1 MGTSAKNMKI
11 KNSHLNAGFAFVI
24 ILVLILPAFSAF
36 NLVKLSENTAQLRDR
51 EFLFMKICGDIEVQ
65 LVKKV
70 TKIQQL
76 GADAK
81 TREKE
86 LLIKELNA
94 LEKHILNQYEQL
106 CRIADSEQ
114 DKAFL
119 ASFKEQYRQF
129 NLLKNDLIARLG
141 VLQEQEIFLHTEQL
155 QDRLIPLTLAIQE
168 IRNSKINYTIDYFNT
183 MEASASDHMMWMFI
197 LSFMLLLFIL
207 ALGYYFSGIRNKI
220 ITMNKLLRLK
230 ILEKKKAEQE
240 IRTYSLELKEM
251 NNRKNKLISLLSHDL
266 RSPATG
272 LLGAAQFLHGNVD
285 QMEKSEIKKFTQVI
299 INSGTR
305 LVEQLNETLIWIRSQ
320 SVKEE
325 FNPVKLN
332 IRKTIDKIEKQ
343 LEENIVQKNLYFF
356 NDSSPDHTICSDQT
370 MFESIIRNLVSNA
383 IKFTPAKGEI
393 RVTSNVEGECITIRV
408 SDTGVGMSE
417 EKKEELF
424 KKSVESTGGT
434 SNEKG
439 SGIGL
444 MLIKEFMD
452 KHKGEIEI
460 DSTPGKGTV
469 VTLKFKS
476 SGSGI
481 C

>member
-1 MGTSAKNMKI
+1 MKQLI
-11 KNSHLNAGFAFVI
+11 KKMKTRNAYLNIGFAMVILLLI
-24 ILVLILPAFSAF
+24 ILPMVAVFTVVKFSEAANNLKEKEMVFMNKCDDLEEYLVLKYMVIQQYISTEEPEQRRLLAEQTEQLEKRIEERHSELYKMASTKQEREFLAAFEERFESFKAAAYKF
-36 NLVKLSENTAQLRDR
+36 ISPEMPGETLETLENYKALHSLFMPLTKATHEMRSKKIENTINYFDSMENTASNY
-51 EFLFMKICGDIEVQ
+51 MIWG
-65 LVKKV
+65 
-70 TKIQQL
+70 
-76 GADAK
+76 
-81 TREKE
+81 
-86 LLIKELNA
+86 
-94 LEKHILNQYEQL
+94 IL
-106 CRIADSEQ
+106 
-114 DKAFL
+114 
-119 ASFKEQYRQF
+119 
-129 NLLKNDLIARLG
+129 
-141 VLQEQEIFLHTEQL
+141 
-155 QDRLIPLTLAIQE
+155 
-168 IRNSKINYTIDYFNT
+168 
-183 MEASASDHMMWMFI
+183 
-197 LSFMLLLFIL
+197 LSFVLLVLVIVL
-207 ALGYYFSGIRNKI
+207 AYRFSAIRHKI
-220 ITMNKLLRLK
+220 TEVNKLLRLK
-230 ILEKKKAEQE
+230 ISEKRRAEQE
-240 IRTYSLELKEM
+240 NKLYAHELEEM
-251 NNRKNKLISLLSHDL
+251 NDRKNKLISLLSHDL

-272 LLGAAQFLHGNVD
+272 LLGSAQFLCGNVD
-285 QMEKSEIKKFTQVI
+285 QMEKDEIKKFTQVI
-299 INSGTR
+299 VNAGTR
-305 LVEQLNETLIWIRSQ
+305 LVEQLNETLVWIRNQ
-320 SVKEE
+320 AVKEE